1 MRSAESDITTV
12 AAGTL
17 LVSADCSDSRMKS
30 GTSCHVAFSVVLN
43 KI

>member
-1 MRSAESDITTV
+1 MRSAESDIATA

-17 LVSADCSDSRMKS
+17 FVSANCSGSGMKS